1 MTSIEK
7 LTHLGKNKSCR
18 LRSLVN
24 SKEIYVRLVF
34 TDVTEIITVFLISP
48 YYNVHRIIFKMTQ
61 ILQRIL
67 IYNFGLLKG
76 ILKRVLTQIFP
87 KKFLILIVYMSPLT
101 CSLWICSNPPFT
113 FSSLTNIFTLF
124 QFLVRLYLQSWE
136 MLGWMKHKLESRV
149 PGEISRTSNMQM
161 TSSLW

>member
-7 LTHLGKNKSCR
+7 LTHLGKNKSCH

-24 SKEIYVRLVF
+24 SKEIYVKLVF

-48 YYNVHRIIFKMTQ
+48 YYNIHIIILKMTQ

-76 ILKRVLTQIFP
+76 ILQRVLTHIFP
-87 KKFLILIVYMSPLT
+87 NFFFNSYCLYVPIDLQSLNLFKSSFHILLLNKYLH
-101 CSLWICSNPPFT
+101 T
-113 FSSLTNIFTLF
+113 FSIF
-124 QFLVRLYLQSWE
+124 S
-136 MLGWMKHKLESRV
+136 
-149 PGEISRTSNMQM
+149 
-161 TSSLW
+161 

>member
-7 LTHLGKNKSCR
+7 LTHLGKNKSCC

-48 YYNVHRIIFKMTQ
+48 YYNVHIIIFKMTQ

-101 CSLWICSNPPFT
+101 CSL
-113 FSSLTNIFTLF
+113 
-124 QFLVRLYLQSWE
+124 
-136 MLGWMKHKLESRV
+136 
-149 PGEISRTSNMQM
+149 
-161 TSSLW
+161 